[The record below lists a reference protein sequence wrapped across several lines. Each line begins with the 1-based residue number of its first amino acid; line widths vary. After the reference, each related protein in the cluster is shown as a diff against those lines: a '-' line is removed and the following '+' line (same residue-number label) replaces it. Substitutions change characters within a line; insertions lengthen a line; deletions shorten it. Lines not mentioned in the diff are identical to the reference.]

1 MYDDPGES
9 LCRVKNS
16 NNTARKDW
24 SISINHEK
32 TLQEIIDITIKTG
45 AQGTAE
51 KSFSFD
57 PDLEPISV

>member
-1 MYDDPGES
+1 MTLVS
-9 LCRVKNS
+9 LCVVLKTR
-16 NNTARKDW
+16 TTRLEKDW